1 MARGKKSTHV
11 DGQGSL
17 FDLLDMEPDAPQ
29 LTPGED
35 ELDAE
40 ANEPDSGLRTAVRPE
55 PVRGDSGPGD
65 VLPADAERAAGS
77 GGRRPGVDAG
87 RDVEAERRGQG
98 EPAEDAGRVPGQD
111 ERRER
116 TGVAGSGA
124 RPVPAG
130 GGRDRGAAGPGD
142 SPAGAGGREPAG
154 LTPDPQEPAAEP
166 FRLAAGDQYPPSGA

>member
-1 MARGKKSTHV
+1 MGSITDGYRGRMARGKKSTHV

-65 VLPADAERAAGS
+65 GPLPLMLDTR
-77 GGRRPGVDAG
+77 
-87 RDVEAERRGQG
+87 
-98 EPAEDAGRVPGQD
+98 
-111 ERRER
+111 
-116 TGVAGSGA
+116 
-124 RPVPAG
+124 
-130 GGRDRGAAGPGD
+130 
-142 SPAGAGGREPAG
+142 
-154 LTPDPQEPAAEP
+154 
-166 FRLAAGDQYPPSGA
+166 